1 MRKQAVQSDTP
12 LDALLAVARRLSRY
26 EAEFGIDTEEFFA
39 KYSKG
44 EMGDDARVIDWA
56 NDYRHYVALRS
67 AVDKKL
73 HEAA

>member
-1 MRKQAVQSDTP
+1 MRKEAVQFDTP
-12 LDALLAVARRLSRY
+12 LDALLAVARRLSPY
-26 EAEFGIDTEEFFA
+26 EAEFGIETEEFFA

-44 EMGDDARVIDWA
+44 EMGDDARVIYWA

-67 AVDKKL
+67 ALDKKL

>member
-1 MRKQAVQSDTP
+1 MRKEAVQFDTP
-12 LDALLAVARRLSRY
+12 LDALLAVARRLSPY
-26 EAEFGIDTEEFFA
+26 EAEFGIETEEFFA
-39 KYSKG
+39 KYSEG

-67 AVDKKL
+67 ALDKKL